1 MYSASICEWPGPLFT
16 LAAFCRTDFDR
27 LIAKCGATPLS
38 ADITSFGKRIDRV
51 RHLFLSLAP
60 GRYAA
65 LSKRDSQSDY
75 EIGLQLVGKRFF
87 EHELGLVSEFIG
99 IPLEYIDRYRD
110 PSTRWVSTTPTDTDR
125 EYWLKRIGTAYPYPD
140 V

>member
-16 LAAFCRTDFDR
+16 LAAFCRTDFDK
-27 LIAKCGATPLS
+27 LIARHGAAPIS
-38 ADITSFGKRIDRV
+38 DDIKSFGERIDRV

-75 EIGLQLVGKRFF
+75 EIGLQIVGRRFF

-99 IPLEYIDRYRD
+99 IPLEYIEKYND
-110 PSTRWVSTTPTDTDR
+110 PSSKW
-125 EYWLKRIGTAYPYPD
+125 
-140 V
+140 